1 MVKMVKNLCD
11 NQARLRVFGRISRKE
26 YTSLLYCQRNR
37 KKLNIVER
45 TIDMIKKLKTT
56 PIALSGFPNC

>member
-26 YTSLLYCQRNR
+26 YTSLLYCQRNS
-37 KKLNIVER
+37 
-45 TIDMIKKLKTT
+45 KKLKHCRK
-56 PIALSGFPNC
+56 NNRHD